1 MGPVY
6 FWKPEAENG
15 FLGQWYPS
23 QFTWDVPAGFAE
35 DEGSAGVTYKYENA
49 EQFMMHRKALLFA
62 PDDPTAHAI
71 LSPNSPAPHPRK
83 LRELGREIP
92 NFSDAIWHKH
102 RFEIV
107 VEGNYLKFMQN
118 PDLKAQLLATGQREI
133 VEASPRDKIWGVGY
147 GAKNA
152 SANRRNWGLNLLGK
166 AIMEVRERIRTEE
179 ADGTQAMDE

>member
-1 MGPVY
+1 MA
-6 FWKPEAENG
+6 FR
-15 FLGQWYPS
+15 
-23 QFTWDVPAGFAE
+23 
-35 DEGSAGVTYKYENA
+35 
-49 EQFMMHRKALLFA
+49 FMMHRKALLFA
-62 PDDPTAHAI
+62 PDHPTAYAI

-83 LRELGREIP
+83 LRQLGREIP
-92 NFSDAIWHKH
+92 NFSDEIWHKH

-179 ADGTQAMDE
+179 ADGMQAWDE